1 MNGVGEGKSSWKIG
15 MILGIGDYAVN
26 FHVKNT
32 MGKLGATSRI
42 QAVAIAIR
50 LDVL

>member
-15 MILGIGDYAVN
+15 MILGISDNAVN
-26 FHVKNT
+26 FHLENT

-42 QAVAIAIR
+42 QAVAIR

>member
-1 MNGVGEGKSSWKIG
+1 MNGVGEGKSSWEIG
-15 MILGIGDYAVN
+15 MIVGISDNAVI
-26 FHVKNT
+26 FHVENT

>member
-1 MNGVGEGKSSWKIG
+1 MG
-15 MILGIGDYAVN
+15 MILGISNNAVN

>member
-1 MNGVGEGKSSWKIG
+1 
-15 MILGIGDYAVN
+15 MILRVSDNAVN
-26 FHVKNT
+26 FHLENT